1 MASTVEAIVLEAF
14 ADLGVIQPGDDLS
27 AGIKANALLVFQ
39 QMVDSWNL
47 ERPMNLVTHQAVT
60 LIAGTSVY
68 TYGSGGTMPITPA
81 PIRVL
86 SWSCK
91 DGNYSTSGVV
101 MPYDEFRQTI
111 KDGASTTAKLIQ
123 ALTADR
129 GNIISANLIK
139 LEVWPTP
146 AATPGSL
153 TLETIFT
160 LTTPAALATSLSA
173 YGPGFEA
180 AFHFNLAVALA
191 PQYARTGG
199 VTPELAANAQN
210 SKAIIVQASNE
221 IQGLLQ
227 PKAA

>member
-1 MASTVEAIVLEAF
+1 
-14 ADLGVIQPGDDLS
+14 
-27 AGIKANALLVFQ
+27 
-39 QMVDSWNL
+39 
-47 ERPMNLVTHQAVT
+47 
-60 LIAGTSVY
+60 
-68 TYGSGGTMPITPA
+68 MPITPA

-86 SWSCK
+86 SWTCK
-91 DGNYSTSGVV
+91 DGNYSTAGVV
-101 MPYDEFRQTI
+101 MAYDEFRQTI
-111 KDGASTTAKLIQ
+111 KDGASTTSKLIQ

-146 AATPGSL
+146 AASPGSL

-160 LTTPAALATSLSA
+160 LTTPASLATTLTA

-180 AFHFNLAVALA
+180 AFHYNLAVALA